1 MKNIPIIII
10 TARKDK
16 IAENAGRFYA
26 EDYIEKPFIIKDV
39 KERINKVL

>member
-16 IAENAGRFYA
+16 VAENAGRFYA

-39 KERINKVL
+39 KERINRIL